1 MSLSSSSLAAAV
13 GASVNNVQF
22 QSAAENLPRKILV
35 IGSYAAAKTGIA
47 DEVPQLILN
56 PSDAGNRYGFGSM
69 LHRLI
74 KAAFAGSN
82 GVELWACPQAELGG
96 AVVAEGTITVTGAT
110 TEAGTLHLY
119 IAGDYVPVT
128 LASGSEVA
136 DTAAAI
142 AAAINA
148 DQDLPVSAT
157 SALGVVTL
165 TAKSL
170 GTWGNY
176 IVASLNEGFNQETIA
191 GAAFAVT
198 ALTSGASIPDISDA
212 LDGLGTGDDANENW
226 FTDVV
231 HGYGQ
236 DTTNLDAILTY
247 VGAGNAAVG
256 LYDKLVARPFRVL
269 TGDTVAGSSGL
280 SDLTTLGGN
289 RKTDRANG
297 VIAVP
302 GSPNHPSEIA
312 AIAIGVMAR
321 VNNTRAAQ
329 SYIGEL
335 LPGVIPGSAANRW
348 TSSYD
353 SRDTAVKAGIS
364 PTIIKSGAVY
374 LQNVVSFY
382 HPDNVPVSS
391 NLYRSMRN
399 ISIVQNILNSI
410 TVNFSQA
417 KWLGI
422 SIVADVTKVTNS
434 VDAQKARDIEA
445 VIDDLVALAT
455 SYESHAWIYTAA
467 FTVGKLQEGGQVSI
481 RAGATGFDA
490 TLPIL
495 VSGEGAILDTEVQ
508 ADTSLAVLLG

>member
-13 GASVNNVQF
+13 GSSVNNVQF
-22 QSAAENLPRKILV
+22 QSAAENLPGKILV

-47 DEVPQLILN
+47 NETPQLITS
-56 PSDAGNRYGFGSM
+56 PEDAGSRYGYGSM

-74 KAAFAGSN
+74 KATFAGSN
-82 GVELWACPQAELGG
+82 GVELWACPQAELDG
-96 AVVAEGTITVTGAT
+96 AVVSVGTITIVGAS

-128 LASGSEVA
+128 IANASAVA
-136 DTAAAI
+136 DSATAI

-157 SALGVVTL
+157 AADGVVTI

-170 GTWGNY
+170 GTWGNE
-176 IVASLNEGFNQETIA
+176 IIASLNEGFNQETVA
-191 GAAFAVT
+191 GLVVT
-198 ALTSGASIPDISDA
+198 VDVMASGASIPDITDA

-236 DTTNLDAILTY
+236 LTANLDAILAY
-247 VGAGNAAVG
+247 VGAGNTAVG

-269 TGDTVAGSSGL
+269 TGDNTAGSGGL
-280 SDLTTLGGN
+280 SALVAIGAA

-335 LPGVIPGSAANRW
+335 LPGVIPGAAAQRW

-353 SRDTAVKAGIS
+353 SRDTAVKAGVS

-382 HPDNVPVSS
+382 HPDSVPVSS

-481 RAGATGFDA
+481 RSGATGFDA